1 MAKKDPL
8 ADDLNQKIKIP
19 KINSGLSRA
28 NSGGRIKTNWGDIN
42 WTRKKLFFAALILG
56 LPYVVAV
63 IASLVAGIYL
73 IVAILIGLG
82 ILVAF
87 LFQVTRWLERDDNF

>member
-1 MAKKDPL
+1 M
-8 ADDLNQKIKIP
+8 
-19 KINSGLSRA
+19 
-28 NSGGRIKTNWGDIN
+28 
-42 WTRKKLFFAALILG
+42 
-56 LPYVVAV
+56 